1 MPAAVPDRFKL
12 EMRLGRDGDIEEWLA
27 TDTSLER
34 PVLVRSLGPETSP
47 ARRKSFVTCVTGAAK
62 AAHSHLAKVYAVS
75 EVEGGAYAVCE
86 WTGGSTAADRVEARH
101 TIDLIDFAPNASGL
115 AGALAALHAE
125 GATHGAIDLSAISY
139 SVAHAAKLG
148 AFGRIP
154 KTDRSGD
161 VEALSVSLESAL
173 TGERPGGAPPSE
185 RIDGVP
191 RAIDRILKAGQSG
204 AYTAAALE
212 EAFLAAPS
220 PRKPVP
226 EPRAASR
233 RLILA
238 AAALVATAVG
248 LIGLGRALSG
258 GGQPL
263 LPPPRTTTS
272 TGGEA
277 PADTSAAVADRV
289 SATAAEGE
297 VVIEGVASFDP
308 FGEGGEHDD
317 DIPRVWDRN
326 VATSWR
332 TERYQD
338 PLPTIKDGVGVAL
351 TVKGRPSRV
360 EIGGLT
366 PGTAFEVY
374 WSDAPEAT
382 PDEWERVA
390 AAEAPPGAASVDLP
404 ARVDG
409 IWLIWL
415 TDLPAQPDGL
425 YHSSIA
431 EVRFRP

>member
-27 TDTSLER
+27 TDTSLDR

-47 ARRKSFVTCVTGAAK
+47 TRRRRFVTGVRDAAK
-62 AAHSHLAKVYAVS
+62 APHSHLARVYAVS

-125 GATHGAIDLSAISY
+125 GVAHGAIDLSAISY

-148 AFGRIP
+148 AFGRNP
-154 KTDRSGD
+154 ETDRRGD
-161 VEALSVSLESAL
+161 VIALSASLESAL
-173 TGERPGGAPPSE
+173 TGEPPGGAPPSE

-191 RAIDRILKAGQSG
+191 RAIDRILSAGQSG
-204 AYTAAALE
+204 AYTAAELE

-220 PRKPVP
+220 PRKPAP

-238 AAALVATAVG
+238 AAALVATAVA
-248 LIGLGRALSG
+248 LIGLGRALTG

-263 LPPPRTTTS
+263 LPPPRTT
-272 TGGEA
+272 E
-277 PADTSAAVADRV
+277 DT
-289 SATAAEGE
+289 ATAASAASEAPTTAPEGE
-297 VVIEGVASFDP
+297 VVIEGAASFDP

-317 DIPRVWDRN
+317 DIPHVWDRN
-326 VATSWR
+326 AATSWR
-332 TERYQD
+332 TERYRD
-338 PLPTIKDGVGVAL
+338 PLPSIKDGVGVAF

-366 PGTAFEVY
+366 PGTAFEIR
-374 WSDAPEAT
+374 WSDVSGAQ

-409 IWLIWL
+409 LWLIWL